1 MANAYDGL
9 SGRLGCPGQRRPKTR
24 PHQGGGPSHI
34 LVARSA
40 FAADLYVPVSSI
52 ANVEHETIHLNLPQR
67 DAEQMGWE
75 QAPRDDEIP
84 AGPDDDL
91 HRHIWLPLSRLVA
104 ANPRARWPPVQEPAG
119 SSYGCA
125 RRIDP
130 AAPAARGRSLAP
142 G

>member
-1 MANAYDGL
+1 MRMTDFRAGWAVLGNDGR
-9 SGRLGCPGQRRPKTR
+9 RLGRIKGVGQ
-24 PHQGGGPSHI
+24 SHI

-75 QAPRDDEIP
+75 QAPRDDETP

-91 HRHIWLPLSRLVA
+91 HRHI
-104 ANPRARWPPVQEPAG
+104 
-119 SSYGCA
+119 
-125 RRIDP
+125 
-130 AAPAARGRSLAP
+130 
-142 G
+142 